1 MDSGD
6 SGTVGTVG
14 TVGTPV
20 LKSFPNRG
28 AVTAPPFAVACLVP
42 LLLLQE
48 VLPGAPSGQCCPI
61 VAPSLPQMEVPYS
74 QEAREFCYQLGGDGS
89 N

>member
-6 SGTVGTVG
+6 SGDSGTVG

-20 LKSFPNRG
+20 LKSFRNRG
-28 AVTAPPFAVACLVP
+28 AVTAPPFVVACLK
-42 LLLLQE
+42 LLQE
-48 VLPGAPSGQCCPI
+48 VLPGAPSGQCCPV
-61 VAPSLPQMEVPYS
+61 VAPSLPQMEVSYS
-74 QEAREFCYQLGGDGS
+74 QVACEFCYQLGGDTS